1 MGGELF
7 GKTAEGE
14 PVHRHRIEGGGLT
27 ASIMEWGAVIQD
39 LRLAGH
45 DAPLA
50 LGFENDTASAKNMAG
65 GLQVQLDITD
75 AENFIER
82 NCFK

>member
-27 ASIMEWGAVIQD
+27 ASIMEWGAPLHRKGSYRTQAFPRMVQVSW
-39 LRLAGH
+39 LRMADRCRVRGRVALARC
-45 DAPLA
+45 
-50 LGFENDTASAKNMAG
+50 TA
-65 GLQVQLDITD
+65 
-75 AENFIER
+75 
-82 NCFK
+82 